1 MLILFFPDGFGSPL
15 NFDPKN
21 RPRRQD
27 WKGEFVE
34 NGMFYMA
41 KTKII
46 LNVEMKNGKMEE
58 KKRGVRKKN

>member
-46 LNVEMKNGKMEE
+46 LNNKNICFNF
-58 KKRGVRKKN
+58 KKLR